1 MGKIKE
7 IFGVVGS
14 KGDDVEDDVDKEL
27 KEELNDQIREELR
40 RAKLAKIKTYRIKN
54 EYKAKKLLK
63 KLEEEKDEETYSS
76 QKKGEPAVSVA
87 DVEVAKELSKLPEEE
102 QRKVLTLVT
111 MLKSA
116 PSNTNAQAAL
126 ILPLLLGMGGFGQ
139 VKNADQVDSFTKS
152 LELAKSIVELTSGGK
167 EKVDVA
173 AIMKSVV
180 ETAKTLRDMG
190 DKGDNELVVELAKR
204 TLSQLDSPPRSFI
217 EDVME
222 DEKKQRLL
230 ERVFGSKVDKEVL
243 EIQRQL
249 ENDRRKWDLLMRKY
263 DEESKLRQA
272 QVLNEIRRNE
282 MIQNGLKSVVS
293 AFSQALAEG
302 GAQVTPTQPY
312 TPPPAPSP
320 STQPTQTPNSSPA
333 PLSVFKCEK
342 CGTDIRYIDLPSTR
356 TVTCPSCGTVYQR
369 DEPVNEG
376 GKSGKS
382 GSS

>member
-7 IFGVVGS
+7 IFGVV
-14 KGDDVEDDVDKEL
+14 DDKEDSEEDDVDKEL
-27 KEELNDQIREELR
+27 KDELNDQIREELR
-40 RAKLAKIKTYRIKN
+40 RAKLAKIRTYRIKN
-54 EYKAKKLLK
+54 EYRAKKLLK
-63 KLEEEKDEETYSS
+63 KLEEEEESYPPA

-116 PSNTNAQAAL
+116 PSNPNAQAAL
-126 ILPLLLGMGGFGQ
+126 ILPLLLGLGGFGQ
-139 VKNADQVDSFTKS
+139 VKNTDQAEAFTKS
-152 LELAKSIVELTSGGK
+152 LELAKSIVELTSGGR

-190 DKGDNELVVELAKR
+190 DRGDNSLMVELAKR

-217 EDVME
+217 EEVME
-222 DEKKQRLL
+222 DEKKQHLL
-230 ERVFGSKVDKEVL
+230 ERLFGSKVDKEVL
-243 EIQRQL
+243 EIQRQM

-263 DEESKLRQA
+263 DEESKLRHA
-272 QVLNEIRRNE
+272 QILNEIRRNE
-282 MIQNGLKSVVS
+282 MIQNGLKSVVA
-293 AFSQALAEG
+293 AFSQALAESG
-302 GAQVTPTQPY
+302 SQVVPTQPY
-312 TPPPAPSP
+312 TPPSQPIPTTQPPTSP
-320 STQPTQTPNSSPA
+320 SE

-342 CGTDIRYIDLPSTR
+342 CGTDIRYVDLPTTR

-369 DEPVNEG
+369 TVEESG
-376 GKSGKS
+376 KEEAKSGKS

>member
-7 IFGVVGS
+7 IFGVV
-14 KGDDVEDDVDKEL
+14 DDKEDSEEDDVDKEL
-27 KEELNDQIREELR
+27 KDELNDQIREELR
-40 RAKLAKIKTYRIKN
+40 RAKLAKIRTYRIKN
-54 EYKAKKLLK
+54 EYRAKKLLK
-63 KLEEEKDEETYSS
+63 KLEEEEESYPPA

-116 PSNTNAQAAL
+116 PSNPNAQAAL

-139 VKNADQVDSFTKS
+139 VKNTDQAEAFTKS
-152 LELAKSIVELTSGGK
+152 LELAKSIVELTSGGR

-190 DKGDNELVVELAKR
+190 DRGDNSLMVELAKR

-222 DEKKQRLL
+222 DEKKQHLL
-230 ERVFGSKVDKEVL
+230 ERLFGSKVDKEVL
-243 EIQRQL
+243 EIQRQM

-263 DEESKLRQA
+263 DEESKLRHA
-272 QVLNEIRRNE
+272 QILNEIRRNE
-282 MIQNGLKSVVS
+282 MIQNGLKSVVA
-293 AFSQALAEG
+293 AFSQALAESG
-302 GAQVTPTQPY
+302 SQVVPTQPY
-312 TPPPAPSP
+312 TPPSQPIPTTQP
-320 STQPTQTPNSSPA
+320 STSPA
-333 PLSVFKCEK
+333 EPLSVFKCEK
-342 CGTDIRYIDLPSTR
+342 CGTDIRYVDLPTTR

-369 DEPVNEG
+369 TVEESG
-376 GKSGKS
+376 KEEAKSGKS

>member
-1 MGKIKE
+1 
-7 IFGVVGS
+7 
-14 KGDDVEDDVDKEL
+14 
-27 KEELNDQIREELR
+27 
-40 RAKLAKIKTYRIKN
+40 
-54 EYKAKKLLK
+54 
-63 KLEEEKDEETYSS
+63 
-76 QKKGEPAVSVA
+76 
-87 DVEVAKELSKLPEEE
+87 
-102 QRKVLTLVT
+102 
-111 MLKSA
+111 
-116 PSNTNAQAAL
+116 
-126 ILPLLLGMGGFGQ
+126 MGGFGQ

-312 TPPPAPSP
+312 TPPPAPNP

-333 PLSVFKCEK
+333 PLSMFKCEK

>member
-7 IFGVVGS
+7 IFGVV
-14 KGDDVEDDVDKEL
+14 DDKEDTEEDDVDKEL
-27 KEELNDQIREELR
+27 KDELNDQIREELR
-40 RAKLAKIKTYRIKN
+40 RAKLAKIRTYRIKN
-54 EYKAKKLLK
+54 EYRAKKLLK
-63 KLEEEKDEETYSS
+63 KLEEEEESYPPA

-116 PSNTNAQAAL
+116 PSNPNAQAAL

-139 VKNADQVDSFTKS
+139 VKNTDQAEAFTKS
-152 LELAKSIVELTSGGK
+152 LELAKSIVELTSGGR

-190 DKGDNELVVELAKR
+190 DRGDNSLMVELAKR

-222 DEKKQRLL
+222 DEKKQHLL
-230 ERVFGSKVDKEVL
+230 ERLFGSKVDKEVL
-243 EIQRQL
+243 EIQRQM
-249 ENDRRKWDLLMRKY
+249 ENDRRKWDVLMRKY
-263 DEESKLRQA
+263 DEESKLRHA
-272 QVLNEIRRNE
+272 QILNEIRRNE
-282 MIQNGLKSVVS
+282 MIQNGLKSVVA
-293 AFSQALAEG
+293 AFSQALAESG
-302 GAQVTPTQPY
+302 SQVVPTQPY
-312 TPPPAPSP
+312 TPPSQPIPTTQP
-320 STQPTQTPNSSPA
+320 STSPA
-333 PLSVFKCEK
+333 EPLSVFKCEK
-342 CGTDIRYIDLPSTR
+342 CGTDIRYVDLPTTR

-369 DEPVNEG
+369 TVEESSKEEA
-376 GKSGKS
+376 KSGKS

>member
-7 IFGVVGS
+7 IFGVV
-14 KGDDVEDDVDKEL
+14 DDKEDSEEDDVDKEL
-27 KEELNDQIREELR
+27 KDELNDQIREELR
-40 RAKLAKIKTYRIKN
+40 RAKLAKIRTYRIKN
-54 EYKAKKLLK
+54 EYRAKKLLK
-63 KLEEEKDEETYSS
+63 KLEEEEESYPPA

-116 PSNTNAQAAL
+116 PSNPNAQAAL

-139 VKNADQVDSFTKS
+139 VKNTDQAEAFTKS
-152 LELAKSIVELTSGGK
+152 LELAKSIVELTSGGR

-190 DKGDNELVVELAKR
+190 DRGDNSLMVELAKR

-222 DEKKQRLL
+222 DEKKQHLL
-230 ERVFGSKVDKEVL
+230 ERLFGSKVDKEVL
-243 EIQRQL
+243 EIQRQM

-263 DEESKLRQA
+263 DEESKLRHA
-272 QVLNEIRRNE
+272 QILNEIRRNE
-282 MIQNGLKSVVS
+282 MIQNGLKSVVA
-293 AFSQALAEG
+293 AFSQALAESG
-302 GAQVTPTQPY
+302 SQVVPTQPY
-312 TPPPAPSP
+312 TPPSQPVPTTQP
-320 STQPTQTPNSSPA
+320 STSPA
-333 PLSVFKCEK
+333 EPLSVFKCEK
-342 CGTDIRYIDLPSTR
+342 CGTDIRYVDLPTTR

-369 DEPVNEG
+369 TVEESG
-376 GKSGKS
+376 KEEAKSGKS

>member
-7 IFGVVGS
+7 IFGVV
-14 KGDDVEDDVDKEL
+14 DDKEDREEDDVDKEL
-27 KEELNDQIREELR
+27 KDELNDQIREELR
-40 RAKLAKIKTYRIKN
+40 RAKLAKIRTYRIKN
-54 EYKAKKLLK
+54 EYRAKKLLK
-63 KLEEEKDEETYSS
+63 KLEEEEESYPPA

-116 PSNTNAQAAL
+116 PSNPNAQAAL

-139 VKNADQVDSFTKS
+139 VKNTDQAEAFTKS
-152 LELAKSIVELTSGGK
+152 LELAKSIVELTSGGR

-190 DKGDNELVVELAKR
+190 DRGDNSLMVELAKR

-222 DEKKQRLL
+222 DEKKQHLL
-230 ERVFGSKVDKEVL
+230 ERLFGSKVDKEVL
-243 EIQRQL
+243 EIQRQM

-263 DEESKLRQA
+263 DEESKLRHA
-272 QVLNEIRRNE
+272 QILNEIRRNE
-282 MIQNGLKSVVS
+282 MIQNGLKSVVA
-293 AFSQALAEG
+293 AFSQALAESG
-302 GAQVTPTQPY
+302 SQVVPTQPY
-312 TPPPAPSP
+312 TPPSQPIPTTQP
-320 STQPTQTPNSSPA
+320 STSPA
-333 PLSVFKCEK
+333 EPLSVFKCEK
-342 CGTDIRYIDLPSTR
+342 CGTDIRYVDLPTTR

-369 DEPVNEG
+369 TVEESG
-376 GKSGKS
+376 KEEAKSGKS

>member
-7 IFGVVGS
+7 IFGVV
-14 KGDDVEDDVDKEL
+14 DDKEDSEEDDVDKEL
-27 KEELNDQIREELR
+27 KDELNDQIREELR
-40 RAKLAKIKTYRIKN
+40 RAKLAKIRTYRIKN
-54 EYKAKKLLK
+54 EYRAKKLLK
-63 KLEEEKDEETYSS
+63 KLEEEEESYPPA

-116 PSNTNAQAAL
+116 PSNPNAQAAL

-139 VKNADQVDSFTKS
+139 VKNTDQAEAFTKS
-152 LELAKSIVELTSGGK
+152 LELAKSIVELTSGGR

-190 DKGDNELVVELAKR
+190 DRGDNSLMVELAKR

-222 DEKKQRLL
+222 DEKKQHLL
-230 ERVFGSKVDKEVL
+230 ERLFGSKVDKEVL
-243 EIQRQL
+243 EIQRQM

-263 DEESKLRQA
+263 DEESKLRHA
-272 QVLNEIRRNE
+272 QILNEIRRNE
-282 MIQNGLKSVVS
+282 MIQNGLKSVVA
-293 AFSQALAEG
+293 AFSQALAESG
-302 GAQVTPTQPY
+302 SQVVPTQSY
-312 TPPPAPSP
+312 TPPSQPIPTTQP
-320 STQPTQTPNSSPA
+320 STSPA
-333 PLSVFKCEK
+333 EPLSVFKCEK
-342 CGTDIRYIDLPSTR
+342 CGTDIRYVDLPTTR

-369 DEPVNEG
+369 TVEESG
-376 GKSGKS
+376 KEEAKSGKS

>member
-7 IFGVVGS
+7 IFGVV
-14 KGDDVEDDVDKEL
+14 DDKEDSEEDDVDKEL
-27 KEELNDQIREELR
+27 KDELNDQIREELR
-40 RAKLAKIKTYRIKN
+40 RAKLAKIRTYRIKN
-54 EYKAKKLLK
+54 EYRAKKLLK
-63 KLEEEKDEETYSS
+63 KLEEEEESYPPA

-116 PSNTNAQAAL
+116 PSNPNAQAAL

-139 VKNADQVDSFTKS
+139 VKNTDQAEAFTKS

-190 DKGDNELVVELAKR
+190 DRGDNSLMVELAKR

-222 DEKKQRLL
+222 DEKKQHLL
-230 ERVFGSKVDKEVL
+230 ERLFGSKVDKEVL
-243 EIQRQL
+243 EIQRQM

-263 DEESKLRQA
+263 DEESKLRHA
-272 QVLNEIRRNE
+272 QILNEIRRNE
-282 MIQNGLKSVVS
+282 MIQNGLKSVVA
-293 AFSQALAEG
+293 AFSQALAESG
-302 GAQVTPTQPY
+302 SQVVPTQPY
-312 TPPPAPSP
+312 TPPSQPIPTTQP
-320 STQPTQTPNSSPA
+320 STSPA
-333 PLSVFKCEK
+333 EPLSVFKCEK
-342 CGTDIRYIDLPSTR
+342 CGTDIRYVDLPTTR

-369 DEPVNEG
+369 TVEESG
-376 GKSGKS
+376 KEEAKSGKS

>member
-7 IFGVVGS
+7 IFGVV
-14 KGDDVEDDVDKEL
+14 DDKEDSEEDDVDKEL
-27 KEELNDQIREELR
+27 KDELNDQIRDELR
-40 RAKLAKIKTYRIKN
+40 RAKLAKIRTYRIKN
-54 EYKAKKLLK
+54 EYRAKKLLK
-63 KLEEEKDEETYSS
+63 KLEEEEESYPPA

-116 PSNTNAQAAL
+116 PSNPNAQAAL

-139 VKNADQVDSFTKS
+139 VKNTDQAEAFTKS
-152 LELAKSIVELTSGGK
+152 LELAKSIVELTSGGR

-190 DKGDNELVVELAKR
+190 DRGDNSLMVELAKR

-222 DEKKQRLL
+222 DEKKQHLL
-230 ERVFGSKVDKEVL
+230 ERLFGSKVDKEVL
-243 EIQRQL
+243 EIQRQM

-263 DEESKLRQA
+263 DEESKLRHA
-272 QVLNEIRRNE
+272 QILNEIRRNE
-282 MIQNGLKSVVS
+282 MIQNGLKSVVA
-293 AFSQALAEG
+293 AFSQALAESG
-302 GAQVTPTQPY
+302 SQVVPTQPY
-312 TPPPAPSP
+312 TPPSQPIPTTQP
-320 STQPTQTPNSSPA
+320 STSPA
-333 PLSVFKCEK
+333 EPLSVFKCEK
-342 CGTDIRYIDLPSTR
+342 CGTDIRYVDLPTTR

-369 DEPVNEG
+369 TVEESG
-376 GKSGKS
+376 KEEAKSGKS

>member
-7 IFGVVGS
+7 IFGVV
-14 KGDDVEDDVDKEL
+14 DDKEDSEEDDVDKEL
-27 KEELNDQIREELR
+27 KDELNDQIREELR
-40 RAKLAKIKTYRIKN
+40 RAKLAKIRTYRIKN
-54 EYKAKKLLK
+54 EYRAKKLLK
-63 KLEEEKDEETYSS
+63 KLEEEEESYPPA

-116 PSNTNAQAAL
+116 PSNPNAQAAL

-139 VKNADQVDSFTKS
+139 VKNTDQAEAFTKS
-152 LELAKSIVELTSGGK
+152 LELAKNIVELTSGGR

-190 DKGDNELVVELAKR
+190 DRGDNSLMVELAKR

-222 DEKKQRLL
+222 DEKKQHLL
-230 ERVFGSKVDKEVL
+230 ERLFGSKVDKEVL
-243 EIQRQL
+243 EIQRQM

-263 DEESKLRQA
+263 DEESKLRHA
-272 QVLNEIRRNE
+272 QILNEIRRNE
-282 MIQNGLKSVVS
+282 MIQNGLKSVVA
-293 AFSQALAEG
+293 AFSQALAESG
-302 GAQVTPTQPY
+302 SQVVPTQPY
-312 TPPPAPSP
+312 TPPSQPIPTTQP
-320 STQPTQTPNSSPA
+320 STSPA
-333 PLSVFKCEK
+333 EPLSVFKCEK
-342 CGTDIRYIDLPSTR
+342 CGTDIRYVDLPTTR

-369 DEPVNEG
+369 TVEESG
-376 GKSGKS
+376 KEEAKSGKS

>member
-7 IFGVVGS
+7 IFGVV
-14 KGDDVEDDVDKEL
+14 DDKEDTEEDDVDKEL
-27 KEELNDQIREELR
+27 KDELNDQIREELR
-40 RAKLAKIKTYRIKN
+40 RAKLAKIRTYRIKN
-54 EYKAKKLLK
+54 EYRAKKLLK
-63 KLEEEKDEETYSS
+63 KLEEEEESYPPA

-116 PSNTNAQAAL
+116 PSNPNAQAAL

-139 VKNADQVDSFTKS
+139 VKNTDQAEAFTKS
-152 LELAKSIVELTSGGK
+152 LELAKSIVELTSGGR

-190 DKGDNELVVELAKR
+190 DRGDNSLMVELAKR

-222 DEKKQRLL
+222 DEKKQHLL
-230 ERVFGSKVDKEVL
+230 ERLFGSKVDKEVL
-243 EIQRQL
+243 EIQRQM

-263 DEESKLRQA
+263 DEESKLRHA
-272 QVLNEIRRNE
+272 QILNEIRRNE
-282 MIQNGLKSVVS
+282 MIQNGLKSVVA
-293 AFSQALAEG
+293 AFSQALAESG
-302 GAQVTPTQPY
+302 SQVVPTQPY
-312 TPPPAPSP
+312 TPPSQPIPTTQP
-320 STQPTQTPNSSPA
+320 STSPA
-333 PLSVFKCEK
+333 EPLSVFKCEK
-342 CGTDIRYIDLPSTR
+342 CGTDIRYVDLPTTR

-369 DEPVNEG
+369 TVEESG
-376 GKSGKS
+376 KEEAKSGKS

>member
-7 IFGVVGS
+7 IFGVV
-14 KGDDVEDDVDKEL
+14 DDKEDTEEDDVDKEL
-27 KEELNDQIREELR
+27 KDELNDQIREELR
-40 RAKLAKIKTYRIKN
+40 RAKLAKIRTYRIKN
-54 EYKAKKLLK
+54 EYRAKKLLK
-63 KLEEEKDEETYSS
+63 KLEEEEESYPPA

-116 PSNTNAQAAL
+116 PSNPNAQAAL

-139 VKNADQVDSFTKS
+139 VKNTDQAEAFTKS
-152 LELAKSIVELTSGGK
+152 LELAKSIVELTSGGR

-190 DKGDNELVVELAKR
+190 DRGDNSLMVELAKR

-222 DEKKQRLL
+222 DEKKQHLL
-230 ERVFGSKVDKEVL
+230 ERLFGSKVDKEVL
-243 EIQRQL
+243 EIQRQM

-263 DEESKLRQA
+263 DEESKLRHA
-272 QVLNEIRRNE
+272 QILNEIRRNE
-282 MIQNGLKSVVS
+282 MIQNGLKSVVA
-293 AFSQALAEG
+293 AFSQALAESG
-302 GAQVTPTQPY
+302 SQVVPTQPY
-312 TPPPAPSP
+312 TPPSQPVPT
-320 STQPTQTPNSSPA
+320 TQPPTSPA
-333 PLSVFKCEK
+333 EPLSVFKCEK
-342 CGTDIRYIDLPSTR
+342 CGTDIRYVDLPTTR

-369 DEPVNEG
+369 TVEESG
-376 GKSGKS
+376 KEEAKSGKS

>member
-7 IFGVVGS
+7 IFGVV
-14 KGDDVEDDVDKEL
+14 DDKEDSEEDDVDKEL
-27 KEELNDQIREELR
+27 KDELNDQIREELR
-40 RAKLAKIKTYRIKN
+40 RAKLAKIRTYRIKN
-54 EYKAKKLLK
+54 EYRAKKLLK
-63 KLEEEKDEETYSS
+63 KLEEEEESYPPA

-116 PSNTNAQAAL
+116 PSNPNAQAAL

-139 VKNADQVDSFTKS
+139 VKNTDQAEAFTKS
-152 LELAKSIVELTSGGK
+152 LELAKSIVELTSGGR
-167 EKVDVA
+167 EKVDAA

-190 DKGDNELVVELAKR
+190 DRGDNSLMVELAKR

-222 DEKKQRLL
+222 DEKKQHLL
-230 ERVFGSKVDKEVL
+230 ERLFGSKVDKEVL
-243 EIQRQL
+243 EIQRQM

-263 DEESKLRQA
+263 DEESKLRHA
-272 QVLNEIRRNE
+272 QILNEIRRNE
-282 MIQNGLKSVVS
+282 MIQNGLKSVVA
-293 AFSQALAEG
+293 AFSQALAESG
-302 GAQVTPTQPY
+302 SQVVPTQPY
-312 TPPPAPSP
+312 TPPSQPIPTTQP
-320 STQPTQTPNSSPA
+320 STSPA
-333 PLSVFKCEK
+333 EPLSVFKCEK
-342 CGTDIRYIDLPSTR
+342 CGTDIRYVDLPTTR

-369 DEPVNEG
+369 TVEESG
-376 GKSGKS
+376 KEEAKSGKS

>member
-7 IFGVVGS
+7 IFGVV
-14 KGDDVEDDVDKEL
+14 DDKEDSEEDDVDKEL
-27 KEELNDQIREELR
+27 KDELNDQIRDELR
-40 RAKLAKIKTYRIKN
+40 RAKLAKIRTYRIKN
-54 EYKAKKLLK
+54 EYRAKKLLK
-63 KLEEEKDEETYSS
+63 KLEEEEESYPPA

-116 PSNTNAQAAL
+116 PSNPNAQAAL

-139 VKNADQVDSFTKS
+139 VKNTDQAEAFTKS
-152 LELAKSIVELTSGGK
+152 LELAKNIVELTSGGR

-190 DKGDNELVVELAKR
+190 DRGDNSLMVELAKR

-222 DEKKQRLL
+222 DEKKQHLL
-230 ERVFGSKVDKEVL
+230 ERLFGSKVDKEVL
-243 EIQRQL
+243 EIQRQM

-263 DEESKLRQA
+263 DEESKLRHA
-272 QVLNEIRRNE
+272 QILNEIRRNE
-282 MIQNGLKSVVS
+282 MIQNGLKSVVA
-293 AFSQALAEG
+293 AFSQALAESG
-302 GAQVTPTQPY
+302 SQVVPTQPY
-312 TPPPAPSP
+312 TPPSQPIPTTQP
-320 STQPTQTPNSSPA
+320 STSPA
-333 PLSVFKCEK
+333 EPLSVFKCEK
-342 CGTDIRYIDLPSTR
+342 CGTDIRYVDLPTTR

-369 DEPVNEG
+369 TVEESG
-376 GKSGKS
+376 KEEAKSGKS

>member
-7 IFGVVGS
+7 IFGVV
-14 KGDDVEDDVDKEL
+14 DDKEDSEEDDVDKEL
-27 KEELNDQIREELR
+27 KDELNDQIREELR
-40 RAKLAKIKTYRIKN
+40 RAKLAKIRTYRIKN
-54 EYKAKKLLK
+54 EYRAKKLLK
-63 KLEEEKDEETYSS
+63 KLEEEEESYPPA

-116 PSNTNAQAAL
+116 PSNPNAQAAL

-139 VKNADQVDSFTKS
+139 VKNTDQAEAFTKS
-152 LELAKSIVELTSGGK
+152 LELAKSIVELTSGGR

-190 DKGDNELVVELAKR
+190 DRGDNSLMVELAKR

-222 DEKKQRLL
+222 DEKKQHLL
-230 ERVFGSKVDKEVL
+230 ERLFGSKVDKEVL
-243 EIQRQL
+243 EIQRQM

-263 DEESKLRQA
+263 DEESKLRHA
-272 QVLNEIRRNE
+272 QILNEIRRNE
-282 MIQNGLKSVVS
+282 MIQNGLKSVVA
-293 AFSQALAEG
+293 AFSQALAESG
-302 GAQVTPTQPY
+302 SQVVPTQPY
-312 TPPPAPSP
+312 TPPSQPIP
-320 STQPTQTPNSSPA
+320 TTQQPTSPA
-333 PLSVFKCEK
+333 EPLSVFKCEK
-342 CGTDIRYIDLPSTR
+342 CGTDIRYVDLPSTR

-369 DEPVNEG
+369 TVEESG
-376 GKSGKS
+376 KEEAKSGKS